1 MNLTIEDKNNTL
13 YESKLLCE
21 KLKILTK
28 KLETIIEEENK
39 KIKYELLKKEMLNKK
54 NNFNTLPA
62 AGISSQRYSI
72 IGDQSHFINS
82 LRS

>member
-28 KLETIIEEENK
+28 KLETIIEEEDKNK
-39 KIKYELLKKEMLNKK
+39 I
-54 NNFNTLPA
+54 
-62 AGISSQRYSI
+62 
-72 IGDQSHFINS
+72 
-82 LRS
+82 

>member
-28 KLETIIEEENK
+28 KLETIIEEEDK
-39 KIKYELLKKEMLNKK
+39 KIKYELLKQEILNK
-54 NNFNTLPA
+54 NNFNTLPV
-62 AGISSQRYSI
+62 AGISSQHYSI
-72 IGDQSHFINS
+72 IGNQSHFINS